1 MRILAVSSEMVPYAK
16 TGGLA
21 DVVGAL
27 PRYLA
32 ALGNDVR
39 VFLPLYDTIH
49 RDKLSLT
56 SVIGRLDVR
65 IEPQPLAVGIECF
78 VHVPGCLKKRC
89 SSSRGRLIPT

>member
-32 ALGNDVR
+32 ASGNDVR

-56 SVIGRLDVR
+56 SVIERLDV
-65 IEPQPLAVGIECF
+65 QLG
-78 VHVPGCLKKRC
+78 VHHYRVK
-89 SSSRGRLIPT
+89 IPVSYTHLTLPTNREV